1 MKTFTISNWQR
12 ILTTTL
18 TITTIFCTTN
28 AASGQL
34 LKGGG
39 ASFSEPL
46 YQRYSKEY
54 ERETGVKFQ
63 YTTIGSGGGIRL
75 FINKTVNFAGTTL
88 IPTPIEKN
96 QMQEGLLMVP
106 TGGGSIAIVYNLEDV
121 TSDVKLSREQLAK
134 IFTGQI
140 ANWNQV
146 DSSFPNKKIQ
156 VVVQSGSSG
165 TTLTLTR
172 YLRKITGGKIE
183 ASREPNW
190 GFRVFAAVPQDSA
203 VAAEVRR
210 IDGAIGYVQTSFARQ
225 SNLPTARIENRK
237 GRYVEPTLVE
247 TEKALANIK
256 FNDDFTTEDIDDP
269 EDGYPLVSL
278 SWLLFSEKYANKTL
292 VEANKNLLIW
302 ILTKGQNFNRELGY
316 TKIPEDVAK
325 KVIETANNE
334 LRVLPYVV
342 RASRSL
348 TGKNL

>member
-1 MKTFTISNWQR
+1 MKTFTISNWQK
-12 ILTTTL
+12 IVASTL
-18 TITTIFCTTN
+18 TATTIAFNAN
-28 AASGQL
+28 AAFGQL
-34 LKGGG
+34 LKGAG

-46 YQRYSKEY
+46 YQRYSAEY
-54 ERETGVKFQ
+54 ERETGVKFK
-63 YTTIGSGGGIRL
+63 YSAIGSGGGIRL
-75 FINKTVNFAGTTL
+75 FMNQSVDFGSTTL

-96 QMQEGLLMVP
+96 QIKDGLLMVP

-121 TSDVKLSREQLAK
+121 TSDVKLSREQLGK

-146 DSSFPNKKIQ
+146 DSRFPNKKIQ
-156 VVVQSGSSG
+156 VVVQSDSSG

-190 GFRVFAAVPQDSA
+190 GFQVFAAFPQDSQ

-210 IDGAIGYVQTSFARQ
+210 IDGAIGYVQTNFARQ
-225 SNLPTARIENRK
+225 NKLSTARIENRA
-237 GRYVEPTLVE
+237 GRYVEPTLAE

-278 SWLLFSEKYANKTL
+278 SWLLFAQKYSNESL
-292 VEANKNLLIW
+292 VQANKNLLMW
-302 ILTKGQNFNRELGY
+302 ILTKGQKFNRELEY
-316 TKIPEDVAK
+316 TRIPEDVAK
-325 KVIETANNE
+325 KVMETANNE
-334 LRVLPYVV
+334 LSIRP
-342 RASRSL
+342 
-348 TGKNL
+348 